1 MTARTV
7 LTDMSSPPVA
17 DPAASAPGMRERTRT
32 SVRVREWMLDQQW
45 PVALAF
51 TVVIALVWE
60 IAADSGSLPR
70 YLLAPTA
77 TLAAAYEMLR
87 SGELGPLVQVSMKRE
102 FSGFVLGAGLGV
114 VIGLVAG
121 VARWTGDVIDG
132 AVSLLYPVPK
142 IAMLPIFAIWLGFT
156 DTTRI
161 AVIALACFFPAYLN
175 AQSATRSVDPNLVA
189 VARNAESGRLRTIF
203 QVLLPAALPRI
214 LVGVRTALALSFI
227 MMFATEVI
235 GASAGTNAG
244 LGGRTFAAGSNGDY
258 DVLWAVLL
266 TIAVLGVVLDTVL
279 RVVSARLTRG
289 AAKELASHG

>member
-1 MTARTV
+1 VTARPLV
-7 LTDMSSPPVA
+7 MESSPPRTA
-17 DPAASAPGMRERTRT
+17 PAPSPQQVQE
-32 SVRVREWMLDQQW
+32 RVRRGAGVRDWMLDQQW

-51 TVVIALVWE
+51 TVVVALVWE
-60 IAADSGSLPR
+60 ATARGGQLPA
-70 YLLAPTA
+70 YILAPTQTVA
-77 TLAAAYEMLR
+77 EAWGMLR
-87 SGELGPLVQVSMKRE
+87 SGELLPLIQVSMKRE
-102 FSGFVLGAGLGV
+102 FSGFVIGAGLGV
-114 VIGLVAG
+114 VAGLVAG
-121 VARWTGDVIDG
+121 VAKWTGDVIDG

-189 VARNAESGRLRTIF
+189 VARNVESGRLRTIF

-235 GASAGTNAG
+235 GAGAGRQAG
-244 LGGRTFAAGSNGDY
+244 LGGRTFAAGTNGDY
-258 DVLWAVLL
+258 AVLWAVLL
-266 TIAVLGVVLDTVL
+266 TIAVLGVTLDTVL
-279 RVVSARLTRG
+279 RVVSARATRG
-289 AAKELASHG
+289 TAKELASHG